1 MRHTGHERG
10 MPLLVALAV
19 LVAGVARG
27 GEHQAGPPAPR
38 AETTVTVGSTGVG
51 IRSEDGDY
59 EARLR
64 GYVHLDG
71 RFFPGDDAAASV
83 DTFLLRRVRPILQG
97 TLARHFSFR
106 IMPDFGRGTVE
117 LLDAYVDVDY
127 SRKARVRLGKF
138 KSPLGLERLQTRT
151 ALPVVEL
158 SYPTFVVPN
167 RDIGI
172 LIEGD
177 LGGGVVSYAAAILNG
192 APDGGSS
199 DVDTNDGKDVAGR
212 VFVSP
217 WTRGQGPLRGLGL
230 GIAGS
235 RGEQS
240 GPLPSY
246 RSAGQV
252 SIISLLAGIEA
263 DGTRTRVVPQGS
275 FYAGPVGLLSEYARS
290 ESWVKNKDG
299 IRWKLR
305 AEAWQATVTV
315 ALTGEKE
322 SFDGLRPAR
331 PFDPGKG
338 QWGAFE
344 LAARVEGLE
353 LGREAVDAA
362 IVDPAKSVRKARSW
376 TAALTWHL
384 NRNVKEVV
392 DYTRTTFTGGAPEG
406 GDRPAENALFFRTQ
420 LSF

>member
-1 MRHTGHERG
+1 MKDAGNHRRK
-10 MPLLVALAV
+10 MPFLVVLAV
-19 LVAGVARG
+19 LVAAAAAG
-27 GEHQAGPPAPR
+27 GEPQAGPPAPP
-38 AETTVTVGSTGVG
+38 AGPAVTVGSTGLAV
-51 IRSEDGDY
+51 RSEDGDD
-59 EARLR
+59 EVRLR
-64 GYVHLDG
+64 GYAHLDG
-71 RFFPGDDAAASV
+71 RFFPGDHGGAPV

-97 TLARHFSFR
+97 TLARHFGFR
-106 IMPDFGRGTVE
+106 IMPDFGRGAVE
-117 LLDAYVDVDY
+117 LLDAYLDVDY
-127 SRKARVRLGKF
+127 SRKVRVRIGKF

-172 LIEGD
+172 LVEGD
-177 LGGGVVSYAAAILNG
+177 LGVVSYAAGILNG

-199 DVDTNDGKDVAGR
+199 DVDTNDGKDAVGR

-217 WTRGQGPLRGLGL
+217 FTRGRGPLRGLGL

-235 RGEQS
+235 TGKQS

-252 SIISLLAGIEA
+252 SVISILAGVEA

-290 ESWVKNKDG
+290 ESWVRNKDG

-331 PFDPGKG
+331 PFDPGRG
-338 QWGAFE
+338 QWGAVE

-353 LGREAVDAA
+353 LGREAADAA
-362 IVDPAKSVRKARSW
+362 LVDPAKSVRRARSW

-384 NRNVKEVV
+384 NRNVKQVV
-392 DYTRTTFTGGAPEG
+392 DYTRTTFTGGAPG
-406 GDRPAENALFFRTQ
+406 GGTRPAENALFLRTQ